1 MDKNDVLK
9 LVNAG
14 FSKQEILDLFLDKTS
29 SAEDQE
35 AQTQKQSPTKN
46 ESITMQEESDSSVK
60 ESPDLNAL
68 SSALDN
74 KFNEILGKFDTMLQ
88 KIQDANLQGSR
99 QPDKPGT
106 EDVLASIIN
115 PKL

>member
-14 FSKQEILDLFLDKTS
+14 FSKSEIIDLFSDKPP
-29 SAEDQE
+29 AQEDQE
-35 AQTQKQSPTKN
+35 AKTGNSPLN
-46 ESITMQEESDSSVK
+46 ESIIMQESSDNSAK

-68 SSALDN
+68 NDALDS
-74 KFNEILGKFDTMLQ
+74 KFNAILGKFDAMLQ

-99 QPDKPGT
+99 QPEKPGT

>member
-14 FSKQEILDLFLDKTS
+14 FSKQEILDLFLDKPP
-29 SAEDQE
+29 AEDQE
-35 AQTQKQSPTKN
+35 AAIDNSPLN
-46 ESITMQEESDSSVK
+46 ESIIMQESDSSAK
-60 ESPDLNAL
+60 ESPDLSAL
-68 SSALDN
+68 SSALDS

-99 QPDKPGT
+99 QPEKPGT

>member
-1 MDKNDVLK
+1 MDKNDILK
-9 LVNAG
+9 LVDAG
-14 FSKQEILDLFLDKTS
+14 FSKQEILDLFLDKPP
-29 SAEDQE
+29 AEDQE
-35 AQTQKQSPTKN
+35 AATNNSPLKDD
-46 ESITMQEESDSSVK
+46 ITMQESDNSAK
-60 ESPDLNAL
+60 ESPDLSAL

>member
-14 FSKQEILDLFLDKTS
+14 FSKQEILDLFLDKPP
-29 SAEDQE
+29 AHDDQE
-35 AQTQKQSPTKN
+35 AQALNSPLNDK
-46 ESITMQEESDSSVK
+46 ITMQEESDSSAK

-68 SSALDN
+68 SDALDN
-74 KFNEILGKFDTMLQ
+74 KFNEILGKFDTMIQ
-88 KIQDANLQGSR
+88 KMQDANLQGSR

>member
-14 FSKQEILDLFLDKTS
+14 FSKSEIIDLFSDKPP
-29 SAEDQE
+29 AQEDQE
-35 AQTQKQSPTKN
+35 AITGNSPLN
-46 ESITMQEESDSSVK
+46 ESIIMQESDNSAN

-74 KFNEILGKFDTMLQ
+74 KFNEILGKFDTMIQ

-99 QPDKPGT
+99 QPEKPGT

>member
-35 AQTQKQSPTKN
+35 AKTKSSPLQKD
-46 ESITMQEESDSSVK
+46 SITMQEESDSSAK

-68 SSALDN
+68 SETLDN

>member
-14 FSKQEILDLFLDKTS
+14 FSKQEILDLFLDKPP
-29 SAEDQE
+29 AEDQE
-35 AQTQKQSPTKN
+35 AAINNSPLKE
-46 ESITMQEESDSSVK
+46 ESIIMQESDSSAK
-60 ESPDLNAL
+60 ESPDLSAL
-68 SSALDN
+68 SSVLDS

-99 QPDKPGT
+99 QPEKPGT

>member
-1 MDKNDVLK
+1 MDKNDVLR

-14 FSKQEILDLFLDKTS
+14 FSKQEILDLFLDKPP
-29 SAEDQE
+29 AQEDQE
-35 AQTQKQSPTKN
+35 ADFQSSPLKE
-46 ESITMQEESDSSVK
+46 ESFIMQESDSSAK

-68 SSALDN
+68 SDVLDV
-74 KFNEILGKFDTMLQ
+74 KFNEILGKFDAMLQ

-99 QPDKPGT
+99 QPEKPGT

>member
-1 MDKNDVLK
+1 MDKNDLMK

-14 FSKQEILDLFLDKTS
+14 FSKSEIIDLFSDKPP
-29 SAEDQE
+29 AQKDQE
-35 AQTQKQSPTKN
+35 ANTGNSPLN
-46 ESITMQEESDSSVK
+46 ESIIMQESDSSAN

-74 KFNEILGKFDTMLQ
+74 KFNEILGKFDAMLQ

-99 QPDKPGT
+99 QPEKPGT

>member
-1 MDKNDVLK
+1 MDKNDLMK

-14 FSKQEILDLFLDKTS
+14 FSKAEILDLFLDKPP
-29 SAEDQE
+29 AEDQE
-35 AQTQKQSPTKN
+35 ANTKSSPLQKD
-46 ESITMQEESDSSVK
+46 SITMQEESDNSAK
-60 ESPDLNAL
+60 ESPDLSAL

-74 KFNEILGKFDTMLQ
+74 KINEVLGKFDTMIQ

-99 QPDKPGT
+99 QPEKPGT

>member
-1 MDKNDVLK
+1 MDKNDVLR

-14 FSKQEILDLFLDKTS
+14 FSKQEILDLFLDKPP
-29 SAEDQE
+29 AQEDQE
-35 AQTQKQSPTKN
+35 ANTGNSPLN
-46 ESITMQEESDSSVK
+46 ESIIMQESDSSAK

>member
-1 MDKNDVLK
+1 MDKNDVLR

-14 FSKQEILDLFLDKTS
+14 FSKSEIIDLFSDKPP
-29 SAEDQE
+29 AQEDQE
-35 AQTQKQSPTKN
+35 AAIDNSPLN
-46 ESITMQEESDSSVK
+46 ESIIMQESDNSAN

-74 KFNEILGKFDTMLQ
+74 KFNEILGKFDTMIQ

-99 QPDKPGT
+99 QPEKPGT
-106 EDVLASIIN
+106 DDVLASIIN

>member
-1 MDKNDVLK
+1 MDKNDLMK

-14 FSKQEILDLFLDKTS
+14 FSKSEIIDLFSDKPP
-29 SAEDQE
+29 AQEDQE
-35 AQTQKQSPTKN
+35 ANIQSSPLN
-46 ESITMQEESDSSVK
+46 ESIIMQESDSSAK

-68 SSALDN
+68 SDALDN
-74 KFNEILGKFDTMLQ
+74 KFNEILGKFDAMLQ

-99 QPDKPGT
+99 QPEKPGT

>member
-14 FSKQEILDLFLDKTS
+14 FSKSEIIDLFSDKPP
-29 SAEDQE
+29 AQEDQE
-35 AQTQKQSPTKN
+35 AKTGNSPLN
-46 ESITMQEESDSSVK
+46 ESIIMQESDSSAK

-68 SSALDN
+68 SDALDS
-74 KFNEILGKFDTMLQ
+74 KFNEILGKFDTMIQ

-99 QPDKPGT
+99 QPEKPGT

>member
-14 FSKQEILDLFLDKTS
+14 FSKQEILDLFLDKPP
-29 SAEDQE
+29 AQEDQE
-35 AQTQKQSPTKN
+35 AKTGNSPLN
-46 ESITMQEESDSSVK
+46 ESIIMQESDSSAK
-60 ESPDLNAL
+60 ESPDLNGL
-68 SSALDN
+68 SDALDS
-74 KFNEILGKFDTMLQ
+74 KFNEILGKFDTMIQ

-99 QPDKPGT
+99 QPEKPGT

>member
-1 MDKNDVLK
+1 MDKNDILK
-9 LVNAG
+9 LVDAG
-14 FSKQEILDLFLDKTS
+14 FSKSEILDLFLDKPP
-29 SAEDQE
+29 AEDQE
-35 AQTQKQSPTKN
+35 AATNNSPTNDK
-46 ESITMQEESDSSVK
+46 ITMQEESDNSAK
-60 ESPDLNAL
+60 ESPDLSAL

-99 QPDKPGT
+99 QPEKPGT